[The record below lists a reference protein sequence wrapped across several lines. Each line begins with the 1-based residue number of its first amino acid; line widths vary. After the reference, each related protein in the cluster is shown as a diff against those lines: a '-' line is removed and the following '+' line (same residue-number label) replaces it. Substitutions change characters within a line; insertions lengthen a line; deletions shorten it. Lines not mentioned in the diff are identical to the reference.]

1 MSTNTLSFWNIKT
14 LMQHTDLMMAVALI
28 ALMLVLILPLPVWI
42 LDLGLTLSFSLAVLI
57 LMTTMFI
64 KKPLELSSFPTLLL
78 FATFIRLSLNVAST
92 RVILNEGHQGPH
104 AAGHVIEAFG
114 SFLMQGNALIGIV
127 VFAILLI
134 VNFIVVTKGSGR
146 IAEVSARFSLDA
158 MPGKQM
164 AIDADLSAGMID
176 EDTAKK
182 RRKELED
189 ESTFYG
195 SMDGAAKFV
204 RGDAIAGLIITFIN
218 IIFGIIIGT
227 MEHGLTMAEA
237 GKTYVFLTV
246 GDGLV
251 TQIPAL
257 LIAIAAGI
265 LVTKAGVEGSVDKAV
280 LQQLGNYPKSIG
292 LSAVMILCFAAMPG
306 VPKLPF
312 LTIALMLGGVSFY
325 IYKTRRNALTK
336 GDKGKKTP
344 RALGSDGRPVA
355 LPAGSDSDE
364 EEAPPL
370 TEDQIISNALHIDAV
385 RLELGYGLIPLVKG
399 SFAGQSVV
407 KLPEQIRTLRKTLVS
422 EMGFI
427 APSIRIQDNLQLAS
441 EAYVIYVKDIEV
453 GRGTLRPNC
462 VMALS
467 PSGESITLTGETTTD
482 PAFGLPAMWIT
493 QSERDAATLKGYTVV
508 EPSAVLMTHLTE
520 VVKDH
525 MPDLLSYGET
535 QKLLDQ
541 IREDHKKLIEDIIPE
556 KLSVTI
562 LQRILQALLKER
574 VSIRDLPAILE
585 ALAEVAGQTRNI
597 VLLVEHVRQAL
608 SRTLCQSH
616 IQEDG
621 TLSIVAVGPQWEQ
634 TFEESLV
641 GQGDMRTLGMAP
653 SQMQKFVKV
662 VNETFED
669 QMRKGNY
676 AVLMTSAGIR
686 PYVRMVLERLS
697 PSTPV
702 LSQFEIHPKVKIRT
716 VAQI

>member
-1 MSTNTLSFWNIKT
+1 M
-14 LMQHTDLMMAVALI
+14 
-28 ALMLVLILPLPVWI
+28 
-42 LDLGLTLSFSLAVLI
+42 
-57 LMTTMFI
+57 
-64 KKPLELSSFPTLLL
+64 
-78 FATFIRLSLNVAST
+78 
-92 RVILNEGHQGPH
+92 
-104 AAGHVIEAFG
+104 
-114 SFLMQGNALIGIV
+114 
-127 VFAILLI
+127 
-134 VNFIVVTKGSGR
+134 
-146 IAEVSARFSLDA
+146 
-158 MPGKQM
+158 
-164 AIDADLSAGMID
+164 
-176 EDTAKK
+176 
-182 RRKELED
+182 
-189 ESTFYG
+189 
-195 SMDGAAKFV
+195 
-204 RGDAIAGLIITFIN
+204 
-218 IIFGIIIGT
+218 
-227 MEHGLTMAEA
+227 
-237 GKTYVFLTV
+237 
-246 GDGLV
+246 
-251 TQIPAL
+251 
-257 LIAIAAGI
+257 
-265 LVTKAGVEGSVDKAV
+265 
-280 LQQLGNYPKSIG
+280 
-292 LSAVMILCFAAMPG
+292 
-306 VPKLPF
+306 
-312 LTIALMLGGVSFY
+312 
-325 IYKTRRNALTK
+325 
-336 GDKGKKTP
+336 
-344 RALGSDGRPVA
+344 
-355 LPAGSDSDE
+355 
-364 EEAPPL
+364 
-370 TEDQIISNALHIDAV
+370 

-453 GRGTLRPNC
+453 GRGTLKPNC

-467 PSGESITLTGETTTD
+467 PSGEPITLTGETTTD

-541 IREDHKKLIEDIIPE
+541 IRDDHKKLIEDIIPE

-585 ALAEVAGQTRNI
+585 ALAEAAGQTRNI

-608 SRTLCQSH
+608 SRTLCQAH

-621 TLSIVAVGPQWEQ
+621 VLSIVAVGPQWEQ
-634 TFEESLV
+634 SFEESLV

-676 AVLMTSAGIR
+676 AVLMTSSGIR